1 MQVTLG
7 PEDKYLVFCS
17 DGIFEFMD
25 NEHIMSIVDRQAKS
39 GWSPSDIAKC
49 LVCLPPDLHTIDERR
64 LVCRAKVDHQGIACP
79 LVSNPGATLCRPE

>member
-49 LVCLPPDLHTIDERR
+49 VVCPFSE
-64 LVCRAKVDHQGIACP
+64 
-79 LVSNPGATLCRPE
+79 

>member
-25 NEHIMSIVDRQAKS
+25 NEHILSIVDRQAKS
-39 GWSPSDIAKC
+39 GWTPSDIAKC
-49 LVCLPPDLHTIDERR
+49 LVRPPSEQHIFNSKRPY
-64 LVCRAKVDHQGIACP
+64 CRADP
-79 LVSNPGATLCRPE
+79 